1 MIIRAETKNKSYEK
15 SLPPF
20 CRKVLC
26 SCITYQGYKGN
37 KTTTYFYVEEEDDE
51 DVVYSAD
58 FILEV
63 FQNNESIQSAELVS
77 EMEEKEIE
85 NSYLKLRSGGNT
97 SFDSSQ
103 EKVNLTTLIR
113 KHESSILPDYFYGH
127 IVFPF

>member
-1 MIIRAETKNKSYEK
+1 MIIRAETKNKTYEK

-26 SCITYQGYKGN
+26 SCTTFQGYCGN
-37 KTTTYFYVEEEDDE
+37 KATTYFYVEDD
-51 DVVYSAD
+51 DAFPQS

-63 FQNNESIQSAELVS
+63 FLNNETIYSAEILSKVV
-77 EMEEKEIE
+77 EKELE

-97 SFDSSQ
+97 SFDCRK
-103 EKVNLTTLIR
+103 EKATLTTLIR
-113 KHESSILPDYFYGH
+113 EHESLILSTDFYGH